1 MLWLLFFVP
10 RVLPLLVV
18 FVVVLLLLLLAL
30 VSAADAGVR
39 SGVAVV
45 LTFACC
51 LSARLVL

>member
-45 LTFACC
+45 LTFVCC